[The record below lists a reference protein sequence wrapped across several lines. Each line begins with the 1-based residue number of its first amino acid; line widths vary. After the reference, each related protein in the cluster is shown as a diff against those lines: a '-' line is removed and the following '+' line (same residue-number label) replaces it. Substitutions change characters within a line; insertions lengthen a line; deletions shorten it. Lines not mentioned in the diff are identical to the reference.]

1 MKSQELVEMEK
12 KLQKLYTTDYNFL
25 MAIFYKIYGKLIIKS
40 C

>member
-25 MAIFYKIYGKLIIKS
+25 ISFTRFMAS
-40 C
+40 